1 MRGMTLRAMA
11 KACNGKYYGSE
22 ANLDKEVT
30 DITTDSRKVVKDGL
44 FIAICGERTDGHKYI
59 DGCFE
64 AGALCVISEKELPEQ
79 ENSYIKVKSSL
90 QALKDLALLYR
101 NNLDIKVVGITGSVG
116 KTSTKET
123 ISYVLEEKYKVLK
136 TEGNFNNEIG
146 LPLTVFRLRDDDEIA
161 VLEMGISD
169 FGEMERLSQIA
180 QPDIGVITNIGLC
193 HLENLKTRDGIL
205 KAKTEMFHNLKPD
218 GTAILNGDDDKLI
231 TIDEVNNKRP
241 VIFGISYKDD
251 VYASDTKNLGL
262 DGTSFVI
269 NGLKCA
275 DGDRAFEV
283 TVPVPGHH
291 MIYNALAAACV
302 GAQLGLSSIQI
313 RDGISK
319 LKTIAGRNNI
329 IKTDNYTII
338 DDCYNANPVSMK
350 ASVDVVDM
358 ALGRKVCILGSMFEL
373 GDNEKNLHY
382 DVGQYVGAKSIDVL
396 ITIGDLARHIAMGAA
411 DYRETHYES
420 YDCSI
425 HSYDTIEEFENE
437 AGQLLKKGD
446 NILVKASHG
455 MHFSNI
461 VDMLSKQQ

>member
-251 VYASDTKNLGL
+251 VYASDIKNLGL

-313 RDGISK
+313 RDGIAK

>member
-101 NNLDIKVVGITGSVG
+101 YTLDIKFVGITGSVG

-251 VYASDTKNLGL
+251 VYASDIKNLGL

-338 DDCYNANPVSMK
+338 DDCYNATPVSMK

-382 DVGQYVGAKSIDVL
+382 DVGQYVGTKSIDVL

>member
-205 KAKTEMFHNLKPD
+205 KAKTEMS
-218 GTAILNGDDDKLI
+218 T
-231 TIDEVNNKRP
+231 T
-241 VIFGISYKDD
+241 
-251 VYASDTKNLGL
+251 
-262 DGTSFVI
+262 
-269 NGLKCA
+269 
-275 DGDRAFEV
+275 
-283 TVPVPGHH
+283 
-291 MIYNALAAACV
+291 
-302 GAQLGLSSIQI
+302 
-313 RDGISK
+313 
-319 LKTIAGRNNI
+319 
-329 IKTDNYTII
+329 
-338 DDCYNANPVSMK
+338 
-350 ASVDVVDM
+350 
-358 ALGRKVCILGSMFEL
+358 
-373 GDNEKNLHY
+373 
-382 DVGQYVGAKSIDVL
+382 
-396 ITIGDLARHIAMGAA
+396 
-411 DYRETHYES
+411 
-420 YDCSI
+420 
-425 HSYDTIEEFENE
+425 
-437 AGQLLKKGD
+437 
-446 NILVKASHG
+446 
-455 MHFSNI
+455 
-461 VDMLSKQQ
+461 

>member
-1 MRGMTLRAMA
+1 MRGMTLRAMTE
-11 KACNGKYYGSE
+11 ACNGRYYGSE
-22 ANLDKEVT
+22 DNLDKEIT
-30 DITTDSRKVVKDGL
+30 DVTTDSRKVTKDCL
-44 FIAICGERTDGHKYI
+44 FIAICGERTDGHRYI
-59 DGCFE
+59 DNCYKE
-64 AGALCVISEKELPEQ
+64 GALCVISERELPEQ
-79 ENSYIKVKSSL
+79 KNSYIKVESSL

-169 FGEMERLSQIA
+169 FGEMERLSKIA

-218 GTAILNGDDDKLI
+218 GIAILNGDDDKLI
-231 TIDEVNNKRP
+231 TVDEVNGKRP
-241 VIFGISYKDD
+241 VRFGISYKDG
-251 VYASDTKNLGL
+251 VYASDIVNLGL
-262 DGTSFVI
+262 DGTRFVI
-269 NGLKCA
+269 NGLNCA
-275 DGDRAFEV
+275 DGDKAFEV

-291 MIYNALAAACV
+291 MVYNALAAACV
-302 GAQLGLSSIQI
+302 GAELGLSSIQI
-313 RDGISK
+313 KEGISK

-350 ASVDVVDM
+350 ASVDVINM
-358 ALGRKVCILGSMFEL
+358 ALGRKVCILGDMFEL

-382 DVGQYVGAKSIDVL
+382 DVGQYIGTKNIDVL
-396 ITIGDLARHIAMGAA
+396 ITIGELAKHIAMGAA

-420 YDCSI
+420 YDCDI
-425 HSYDTIEEFENE
+425 HSFESIEEFRQNV
-437 AGQLLKKGD
+437 GQIINKGD

-455 MHFSNI
+455 MHFSEI
-461 VDMLSKQQ
+461 VDMLS

>member
-79 ENSYIKVKSSL
+79 DNSYIKVKSSL

-251 VYASDTKNLGL
+251 VYASDIKNLGL

-382 DVGQYVGAKSIDVL
+382 DVGQYVGTKSIDVL
-396 ITIGDLARHIAMGAA
+396 ITIGDLARHIAMGVA

>member
-251 VYASDTKNLGL
+251 VYASDIKNLGL

>member
-231 TIDEVNNKRP
+231 TIDEVNNKKP
-241 VIFGISYKDD
+241 VRFGIRYKDD
-251 VYASDTKNLGL
+251 VYASDIKNLGL

-382 DVGQYVGAKSIDVL
+382 DVGQYVGTKSIDVL

>member
-231 TIDEVNNKRP
+231 TIDEVNNKKP

-251 VYASDTKNLGL
+251 VYASDIKNLGL

-382 DVGQYVGAKSIDVL
+382 DVGQYVGTKSIDVL

>member
-218 GTAILNGDDDKLI
+218 GTAILNGDDDQLI
-231 TIDEVNNKRP
+231 TIEEFNNKRP

-251 VYASDTKNLGL
+251 VYASDIKNLGL

>member
-11 KACNGKYYGSE
+11 KVCNGKYYGSE

-251 VYASDTKNLGL
+251 VYASDIKNLGL

>member
-231 TIDEVNNKRP
+231 TIDEVNNKRQ
-241 VIFGISYKDD
+241 VRFGISYKDD
-251 VYASDTKNLGL
+251 VYASDIKNLGL

-350 ASVDVVDM
+350 ASIDVVDM